1 MSRVNHHADVTG
13 IPRLAV
19 ALYLAGRDYR
29 GGIKAL
35 SIDMGMGYDLL
46 QAKLNPAKAQY
57 LTPDELERLL
67 GLVDNNGLLLSL
79 SRVGAGVAYRPLPMA
94 TVGDR
99 YRVMSLLSRNR
110 SELELLVAAAADQG
124 WPANSSPEIA
134 LRMEKALLE
143 LAQGV
148 LGAMHGAR
156 ACLDPASAADA

>member
-35 SIDMGMGYDLL
+35 SIDMGMDYDLL

-57 LTPDELERLL
+57 LNPDELEKFL

-79 SRVGAGVAYRPLPMA
+79 SRAGAGVAYRPLPMA
-94 TVGDR
+94 TVGDK
-99 YRVMSLLSRNR
+99 YRAMSLLSRNR
-110 SELELLVAAAADQG
+110 SELEMLVAAAVDQG
-124 WPANSSPEIA
+124 WPANSSPEIT
-134 LRMEKALLE
+134 LQIEKALLE

-156 ACLDPASAADA
+156 ACLDPAGTADT